1 MSGPAQGSGGGG
13 EGTLKREPELESEP
27 ARVNLFTVSALR
39 LHLPRGGT
47 PPTPG
52 TEPSLVQRLSRRFR
66 QAGALLEVVR
76 ERLRGG

>member
-1 MSGPAQGSGGGG
+1 MSGPAQGSGSGG
-13 EGTLKREPELESEP
+13 EGTPKREPELEPE
-27 ARVNLFTVSALR
+27 RVSLFTVSALR
-39 LHLPRGGT
+39 LHLPRGGM

-52 TEPSLVQRLSRRFR
+52 TEPSLVQRLSRRIR